1 VLRGGFGGLR
11 RNVAQSQARKAA
23 EETLGSIKR
32 QLEQ

>member
-1 VLRGGFGGLR
+1 MLRGGFGGLK

-23 EETLGSIKR
+23 QETLGTIKR